1 MSNIHDK
8 LITLSGGEKSNWQ
21 AKTED
26 RQSNRK
32 WLRYSSNIARRI
44 LVAINDIDGL
54 NQKKLA
60 GQLSI
65 SQQRISKILKGQEN
79 LTLETIAKLS
89 EALGTELISFPE
101 YKYSAPVQSRTYF
114 VPSATLKGTET
125 PVFRLQCEFDKK
137 QINKAI
143 AETTYANAS

>member
-21 AKTED
+21 AKTEY

-101 YKYSAPVQSRTYF
+101 YKYSAPVQST
-114 VPSATLKGTET
+114 TLKGTET